1 MCLYFFPLKLVAG
14 HQDLLEET
22 VSWKDEDLDFISRPT
37 VMVSQ
42 NSGLYTAFGF
52 LGERYY
58 LNAKFLKPR
67 FLCAAV
73 KCVFVLLCEGR
84 MDEKVDKWSRTMG
97 N

>member
-1 MCLYFFPLKLVAG
+1 
-14 HQDLLEET
+14 
-22 VSWKDEDLDFISRPT
+22 
-37 VMVSQ
+37 MVSQ
-42 NSGLYTAFGF
+42 NTGLYTAFGF

-84 MDEKVDKWSRTMG
+84 MDE
-97 N
+97 